1 MQNNPHQKVLPFLA
15 DDPLYLRQMREEKI
29 VSEVKEALAPVLREK
44 MVQIISDTAEAGFK
58 EKLDALVAHAL
69 KHAVADIHGM
79 FSDIRL
85 LLQNLLLRIADSHD
99 PADWWKRGAEPDE
112 DQDIPF

>member
-1 MQNNPHQKVLPFLA
+1 MQNNLHQKVLPFLA
-15 DDPLYLRQMREEKI
+15 DDPLYVCQVREERI
-29 VSEVKEALAPVLREK
+29 VSEVREALEPVLQK
-44 MVQIISDTAEAGFK
+44 KITQIIFDMAEAGFS

-79 FSDIRL
+79 FFDIRL
-85 LLQNLLLRIADSHD
+85 LLQDLLLRIADSHD
-99 PADWWKRGAEPDE
+99 PADWWKRVEPDE